1 MRSVKRWIVLLV
13 CLALVGAACG
23 KPNSI
28 GGDIDLDKIGD
39 ASPACRLGECK
50 SPIPSPQPTE
60 KLGVGNPSP
69 TVATVAPSK
78 APEEK
83 IFEVFLVE
91 ESPFYAFG
99 PGKELG
105 QDFTM
110 PAGYT
115 LRVTNQDRTEGRPV
129 RSFTSEGAFDSG
141 AMRPGAVW
149 SLKFGQAGA
158 WEITDRAAGF
168 IRAKLTVES

>member
-1 MRSVKRWIVLLV
+1 MRSMKRWTVLV
-13 CLALVGAACG
+13 ACLAMIGAACG

-39 ASPACRLGECK
+39 ATPACRLGECK
-50 SPIPSPQPTE
+50 SPEPSPQPTD

-69 TVATVAPSK
+69 TAATVAPTK
-78 APEEK
+78 APDEK
-83 IFEVFLVE
+83 FFDVFLVE

-99 PGKELG
+99 PNKELG

-110 PAGYT
+110 PVGFT
-115 LRVTNQDRTEGRPV
+115 LRVKNEDRTDGRPI
-129 RSFTSEGAFDSG
+129 RSFTASGAFDSG
-141 AMRPGAVW
+141 PMKPGAVW
-149 SLKFGQAGA
+149 SQTFGQTGT

-168 IRAKLTVES
+168 IRAKLTVQ

>member
-1 MRSVKRWIVLLV
+1 MRSMKRWTVFLA
-13 CLALVGAACG
+13 CLAILGAACG

-50 SPIPSPQPTE
+50 SPEPSPVPTE
-60 KLGVGNPSP
+60 KLGVQVSP
-69 TVATVAPSK
+69 TIATVAPSK
-78 APEEK
+78 APDEK
-83 IFEVFLVE
+83 FFDVYLVE

-99 PGKELG
+99 PNKELG

-110 PAGYT
+110 PVGFT
-115 LRVTNQDRTEGRPV
+115 LRVKNEDSTDGRPI
-129 RSFTSEGAFDSG
+129 RSFTAQGAFDSG
-141 AMRPGAVW
+141 PMKPGAVW
-149 SLKFGQAGA
+149 SQRFGQAGT

-168 IRAKLTVES
+168 IRAKLTVQ